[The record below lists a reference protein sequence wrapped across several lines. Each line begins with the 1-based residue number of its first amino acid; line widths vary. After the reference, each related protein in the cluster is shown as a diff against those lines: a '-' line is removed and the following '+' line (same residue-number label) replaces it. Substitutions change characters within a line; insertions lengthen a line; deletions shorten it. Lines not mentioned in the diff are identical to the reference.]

1 MNTKINIVLAD
12 DEVLFRKGISFLLQ
26 RESNFNIVFE
36 ANDGQELVDYL
47 KSSDVLPDIVITDL
61 KMPNLNGVETTKI
74 LHTEFPELKI
84 IALTS
89 YNTPSFISNMIQVG
103 AVSYIV
109 KNASPEEVVLTINE
123 VANKGF
129 YYNEEVMK
137 VIYKDIISGKQSVKS
152 DLDSMQLTT
161 REIEILK
168 LICKQYNAVEIAET
182 LSISPRT
189 AEGHRNNLLLKTQ
202 TKNIAGLVVYAI
214 QNNIITLN
222 EIDL

>member
-1 MNTKINIVLAD
+1 MSAIINIVLAD

-26 RESNFNIVFE
+26 REPNFKIVFE

-47 KSSDVLPDIVITDL
+47 KSVETLPDIVITDL

-74 LHTEFPELKI
+74 LHAEFPELKV

-129 YYNEEVMK
+129 YYNEQVMK
-137 VIYKDIISGKQSVKS
+137 VIYKDIISGKQAAKS
-152 DLDSMQLTT
+152 DLDSMQLTA

>member
-1 MNTKINIVLAD
+1 MSSKINIVLAD

-26 RESNFNIVFE
+26 RETNFNIVFE

-47 KSSDVLPDIVITDL
+47 KSAEVLPDIVITDL

-74 LHTEFPELKI
+74 LHAEFPDLKI

-123 VANKGF
+123 VAAKGF
-129 YYNEEVMK
+129 YYNETVMK
-137 VIYKDIISGKQSVKS
+137 VIYKDIISGKQPSKS
-152 DLDSMQLTT
+152 DFDTTQLTT

-168 LICKQYNAVEIAET
+168 LICKQYSAVEIAET

-214 QNNIITLN
+214 QNNIITLE

>member
-47 KSSDVLPDIVITDL
+47 KSVETLPDIVITDL

-74 LHTEFPELKI
+74 LHAEFPELKI

-129 YYNEEVMK
+129 YYNDEVMK
-137 VIYKDIISGKQSVKS
+137 VIYKDIISGKHPSKS
-152 DLDSMQLTT
+152 DFDTTQLTT
-161 REIEILK
+161 REIEVLK
-168 LICKQYNAVEIAET
+168 LICKQYNAVEIAEK

-214 QNNIITLN
+214 QNNIITLE

>member
-47 KSSDVLPDIVITDL
+47 KSVEILPDIVITDL

-74 LHTEFPELKI
+74 LHSDFPELKV

-123 VANKGF
+123 VATKGF

-137 VIYKDIISGKQSVKS
+137 VIYKDIISGKQPAKS
-152 DLDSMQLTT
+152 DLDSMQLTA

-168 LICKQYNAVEIAET
+168 LICKQFNAVEIAEK
-182 LSISPRT
+182 LCISPRT

>member
-1 MNTKINIVLAD
+1 
-12 DEVLFRKGISFLLQ
+12 
-26 RESNFNIVFE
+26 
-36 ANDGQELVDYL
+36 
-47 KSSDVLPDIVITDL
+47 
-61 KMPNLNGVETTKI
+61 
-74 LHTEFPELKI
+74 
-84 IALTS
+84 
-89 YNTPSFISNMIQVG
+89 MIQVG

-137 VIYKDIISGKQSVKS
+137 VIYKDIISGKQPTKS

-168 LICKQYNAVEIAET
+168 LICKQYNAVEIAEAT
-182 LSISPRT
+182 SISPRT
-189 AEGHRNNLLLKTQ
+189 AEGPRNNLLLKTQ
-202 TKNIAGLVVYAI
+202 TKNIAGLVIYAI

>member
-47 KSSDVLPDIVITDL
+47 KSVETLPDIVITDL

-74 LHTEFPELKI
+74 LHADFPELKVI
-84 IALTS
+84 TLTS

-137 VIYKDIISGKQSVKS
+137 VIYKDIISGKQSAKS

>member
-1 MNTKINIVLAD
+1 MSQKINIVLAD

-36 ANDGQELVDYL
+36 ANDGQELVNYL
-47 KSSDVLPDIVITDL
+47 KSAKNLPDIVITDL

-74 LHTEFPELKI
+74 LHAEFPGLKI

-123 VANKGF
+123 VASKGF

-137 VIYKDIISGKQSVKS
+137 VIYKDIISGKQPSKS

-168 LICKQYNAVEIAET
+168 LICKQFNAVEIADK
-182 LSISPRT
+182 LKISPRT

>member
-47 KSSDVLPDIVITDL
+47 KSVETLPDIVITDL

-74 LHTEFPELKI
+74 LHADFPELKV

-137 VIYKDIISGKQSVKS
+137 VIYKDIISGKQSAKS

-182 LSISPRT
+182 LGISPRT

>member
-1 MNTKINIVLAD
+1 MSAKINIVLAD

-26 RESNFNIVFE
+26 REPNFNIVFE
-36 ANDGQELVDYL
+36 ANDGQELVDFL
-47 KSSDVLPDIVITDL
+47 KASETLPDIVITDL

-74 LHTEFPELKI
+74 LHAEFPELKI

-109 KNASPEEVVLTINE
+109 KNASPEDVVLTINE

-137 VIYKDIISGKQSVKS
+137 VIYKDIISGKPSAKS
-152 DLDSMQLTT
+152 DLDSMQLTS

-168 LICKQYNAVEIAET
+168 LICKQFNAVEIAEI

>member
-1 MNTKINIVLAD
+1 MSTKINIVLAD

-26 RESNFNIVFE
+26 RESNFNIIFE

-47 KSSDVLPDIVITDL
+47 KSVEILPDIVITDL

-74 LHTEFPELKI
+74 LHAEFPELKI

-123 VANKGF
+123 VASKGF

-137 VIYKDIISGKQSVKS
+137 VIYKDIISGKQPVKS

-189 AEGHRNNLLLKTQ
+189 VEGHRNNLLIKTQ

>member
-47 KSSDVLPDIVITDL
+47 KSVETLPDIVITDL

-74 LHTEFPELKI
+74 LHADFPELKV

-137 VIYKDIISGKQSVKS
+137 VIYKDIIFGKQSAKS

-182 LSISPRT
+182 LGISPRT

>member
-1 MNTKINIVLAD
+1 MSKKINIVLAD

-47 KSSDVLPDIVITDL
+47 KAAETLPDIVITDL

-74 LHTEFPELKI
+74 LHADFPELKI

-89 YNTPSFISNMIQVG
+89 YNTPSFISNMIQLG

-109 KNASPEEVVLTINE
+109 KNASPEDVVLTINE
-123 VANKGF
+123 VASKGF
-129 YYNEEVMK
+129 YYNEDVMK
-137 VIYKDIISGKQSVKS
+137 VIYKDIISGKQSAKS
-152 DLDSMQLTT
+152 DLDSMQLTS

-168 LICKQYNAVEIAET
+168 LICKQFNAVEIAEK

-202 TKNIAGLVVYAI
+202 TKNIAGLVIYAI

>member
-47 KSSDVLPDIVITDL
+47 KSVETLPDIVITDL

-74 LHTEFPELKI
+74 LHADFPELKV

-137 VIYKDIISGKQSVKS
+137 VIYKDIISGKQSAKS

>member
-1 MNTKINIVLAD
+1 MSTTINIVLAD

-26 RESNFNIVFE
+26 RETNFNIVFE

-47 KSSDVLPDIVITDL
+47 KSAKTLPDIVITDL

-74 LHTEFPELKI
+74 LHAEFPELKV

-137 VIYKDIISGKQSVKS
+137 VIYKDIISGKQTPKS
-152 DLDSMQLTT
+152 DLDSMQLTS

>member
-1 MNTKINIVLAD
+1 M
-12 DEVLFRKGISFLLQ
+12 
-26 RESNFNIVFE
+26 
-36 ANDGQELVDYL
+36 
-47 KSSDVLPDIVITDL
+47 
-61 KMPNLNGVETTKI
+61 
-74 LHTEFPELKI
+74 
-84 IALTS
+84 
-89 YNTPSFISNMIQVG
+89 
-103 AVSYIV
+103 
-109 KNASPEEVVLTINE
+109 LTINE

-129 YYNEEVMK
+129 YYNEQVMK
-137 VIYKDIISGKQSVKS
+137 VIYKDIISGKQAAKS
-152 DLDSMQLTT
+152 DLDSMQLTA

-189 AEGHRNNLLLKTQ
+189 AEGHRNNLLLKTR

>member
-1 MNTKINIVLAD
+1 MNTKINKVLAD

-47 KSSDVLPDIVITDL
+47 KSVETLPDIVITDL

-74 LHTEFPELKI
+74 LHADFPELKV

-137 VIYKDIISGKQSVKS
+137 VIYKDIISGKQSAKS

>member
-1 MNTKINIVLAD
+1 MDSKINIVLAD

-26 RESNFNIVFE
+26 RNSDFNIVFE

-47 KSSDVLPDIVITDL
+47 RTTESLPDIVITDL

-74 LHTEFPELKI
+74 LHSDFPGLKV

-109 KNASPEEVVLTINE
+109 KNASPEEVIHTIRE
-123 VANKGF
+123 VHEKGF
-129 YYNEEVMK
+129 YYNEQVMK
-137 VIYKDIISGKQSVKS
+137 VIYSDIIHGKSSPKTE
-152 DLDSMQLTT
+152 LDYDALTA
-161 REIEILK
+161 REIEVLK
-168 LICKQYNAVEIAET
+168 LICLQQSSAEIADK

-189 AEGHRNNLLLKTQ
+189 ADGHRNSLLLKTR
-202 TKNIAGLVVYAI
+202 TKNIAGLVVFAI
-214 QNNIITLN
+214 QNNIVDLN
-222 EIDL
+222 EINL

>member
-1 MNTKINIVLAD
+1 MSAKINIVLAD

-26 RESNFNIVFE
+26 RELNFNIVFE

-47 KSSDVLPDIVITDL
+47 KASETLPDIVITDL

-74 LHTEFPELKI
+74 LHAEFPELKI

-109 KNASPEEVVLTINE
+109 KNASPEDVVLTINE

-137 VIYKDIISGKQSVKS
+137 VIYKDIISGKQSAKS
-152 DLDSMQLTT
+152 DLDSMQLTS

-168 LICKQYNAVEIAET
+168 LICKQFNAVEIAEI